1 MKLHNY
7 NGWMGVDF
15 GSTDLVDSLSL
26 LSIVSLYL
34 VRDRQQLNFVP
45 INGQLA
51 ARGEGLKWWFVREC

>member
-1 MKLHNY
+1 
-7 NGWMGVDF
+7 MGVNF

-34 VRDRQQLNFVP
+34 ARDRQQLSFVP

-51 ARGEGLKWWFVREC
+51 ARGEGLK